1 VGSENH
7 TPGRLIRV
15 PGRYWEAFGELAG
28 ERRRSAVV
36 LEFIRW
42 YVGEPGAR
50 LPKPPKASPQQATTA
65 TTGPS
70 ASPRNTPAPPAG
82 TQGR

>member
-1 VGSENH
+1 MGLENH

-15 PGRYWEAFGELAG
+15 PGRYWEAFGKIAG

-42 YVGEPGAR
+42 YIGEPGAR
-50 LPKPPKASPQQATTA
+50 LPKPPKATAARDTGCGTTA
-65 TTGPS
+65 GPCPS
-70 ASPRNTPAPPAG
+70 DTPIAE
-82 TQGR
+82 TD